1 MCVSEIEYQKL
12 GDIITQH
19 DHSIRRIIILKIET
33 QLLEDHQAKVV
44 VEFEPESLEQAKRR
58 AARQIAKRTKI
69 PGFRPGKAPY
79 NIVQRHVGDEAL
91 VEEGIEI
98 LVNDQYPEILK
109 EADIQPYGPGKLE
122 NISNLNPVTLEFIV
136 PLAAEVELGDYL
148 SVRFPYEQPVVSEQ
162 EIESVIQN
170 LRQRMAV
177 EEKVERPIEEGD
189 RVHLRLSA
197 IRQGNEESGI
207 PLISE
212 RNHSLVVALKSEDN
226 RNEWPFSG
234 FSRELIGMSKGDHKT
249 LVNTFSEESEYESLR
264 GVTASYEIKIEDVMS
279 RTLPE
284 PGDEFAQTVG
294 EYEDYA
300 ALIKDIRETLE
311 RQATQNYNN
320 EFDDQVVNTV
330 IAQSIVKY
338 PPQMLED
345 ETNEVI
351 HQMGHRLENQGLD
364 LETYKKTRGLDDQ
377 GLHEEAQPVAES
389 RIKRSL
395 VLHKI
400 ATEEDIQVS
409 QEELQAETGR
419 TLEAMA
425 GYMDKEQLRKLTTD
439 QNYVSGL
446 LGNIMAE
453 MRVEKTLDRLRAIA
467 RGEMDSLEEP
477 IVDDESKTNLDEI
490 SPSEE
495 IDTKELVEE
504 TTETDNVISE

>member
-1 MCVSEIEYQKL
+1 
-12 GDIITQH
+12 
-19 DHSIRRIIILKIET
+19 LKIET
-33 QLLEDHQAKVV
+33 QLLEDHQVKVV
-44 VEFEPESLEQAKRR
+44 VEFEQELLEQAKRR
-58 AARQIAKRTKI
+58 AARQIAKQTKI

-98 LVNDQYPEILK
+98 LVNDQYSEILK
-109 EADIQPYGPGKLE
+109 EADIHPYGPGKLE

-136 PLAAEVELGDYL
+136 PLAAEVELGDYH
-148 SVRFPYEQPVVSEQ
+148 SVRFPYEQPVISEQ

-197 IRQGNEESGI
+197 IRQGNEDSGT

-212 RNHSLVVALKSEDN
+212 RNHNLVVALKSEEN

-249 LVNTFSEESEYESLR
+249 LIHTFSDESDYESLR
-264 GVTASYEIKIEDVMS
+264 GVTASFGIEIEDIMS

-284 PGDEFAQTVG
+284 PNDEFAQTVG

-300 ALIKDIRETLE
+300 ALLKDVSETLE

-320 EFDDQVVNTV
+320 EFDDQVVAMV
-330 IAQSIVKY
+330 VSQSIVRY

-364 LETYKKTRGLDDQ
+364 LETYKKTRGIDDQ

-395 VLHKI
+395 VIHRI

-409 QEELQAETGR
+409 QDELQAETGR

-425 GYMDKEQLRKLTTD
+425 GYMDKEQLRKLTSD

-446 LGNIMAE
+446 VGNIMAE
-453 MRVEKTLDRLRAIA
+453 MRVEKTLDRLRSIA
-467 RGEMDSLEEP
+467 KGEMDSQEEP
-477 IVDDESKTNLDEI
+477 VLDDEFEANLNNA

-495 IDTKELVEE
+495 SAGTELIEE
-504 TTETDNVISE
+504 TAETDKIQSE